1 MEIDCVKHGRGQHAY
16 FVCSHLL
23 ESRDPKEI
31 GSHTLWRERKPGEPF
46 QTGAGELYCSRE
58 HQLDDGIRL
67 VCEEDLIEMGLL
79 QLDLPDPGLIERASA
94 WLRRIG
100 AS

>member
-1 MEIDCVKHGRGQHAY
+1 MKIDCAKHGPGQHAY

-31 GSHTLWRERKPGEPF
+31 GSHKLWRERWPGSPF
-46 QTGAGELYCSRE
+46 RGGAGELYCTRE
-58 HQLDDGIRL
+58 HQLDSIRL
-67 VCEEDLIEMGLL
+67 VCQEDLIEMGLL
-79 QLDLPDPGLIERASA
+79 QVDLAAPRLIERASA